1 MYRQI
6 FTKNFNVQV
15 EKNEKISRNVP
26 KMKNINWKKEDI
38 YLINSQNKHLKKKTQ
53 IKILKLFENFSSP
66 FEDSTQIL
74 HNI

>member
-15 EKNEKISRNVP
+15 EKNEKISRNGP

-38 YLINSQNKHLKKKTQ
+38 SNQFPK
-53 IKILKLFENFSSP
+53 
-66 FEDSTQIL
+66 
-74 HNI
+74 